1 MDAPSSCGT
10 GRMPW
15 TCSGNPARRCAARWA
30 SRRSRAMPAAIGASA
45 RREARIPSRMAL
57 YHDPELL
64 RDHPSFPA
72 ISALAMVARPRP
84 VAPYYLMLSTMLQPE
99 FSAVLV
105 GTKTPRQAVA
115 QARYQVDHLLK
126 GIR

>member
-1 MDAPSSCGT
+1 
-10 GRMPW
+10 MPD
-15 TCSGNPARRCAARWA
+15 NMLNRLPI
-30 SRRSRAMPAAIGASA
+30 RSRVRLLWPSA
-45 RREARIPSRMAL
+45 RPYRYVAVL
-57 YHDPELL
+57 
-64 RDHPSFPA
+64 
-72 ISALAMVARPRP
+72 SALAMVARPRP